1 MDDFR
6 RKPVNRIDTAS
17 AVPPAQSTSVPPVLT
32 APENAST
39 PSPVPA
45 SEIPPAPQPITDETG
60 LSPAPV
66 KKPRKRRLLWWLVA
80 CIMLVVATLGGIEL
94 WYSSQLA
101 PVDASD
107 STKKMVTIESGSTP
121 TMIASILKTE
131 GIIRSKDAFL
141 WYTRLTGVQNSLQAG
156 SYRLSP
162 SESTQQV
169 VEHLSKGNV
178 DTFSITFLP
187 GTTLKQQKAVLV
199 KAGYS
204 EEEVETAFAKTYE
217 SPLFEG
223 KPATADLEGFIYP
236 ETYTFGS
243 DASVESI
250 LEHTFAEF
258 YSAITKNG
266 LIAKY
271 KAQGLSLYEGITMA
285 SIIQKEAV
293 GGDERQIAQVFLK
306 RHKIGMALGSD
317 PTYQYITD
325 KLGVQRDINYDSPY
339 NTRRYP
345 GIPPGPIANSGLTVL
360 KAVGDPAEGDYL
372 YFLSGDDDVTYFSK
386 TFEEHERNIAE
397 HCKVK
402 CQLI

>member
-6 RKPVNRIDTAS
+6 RKPVNRIDTAA
-17 AVPPAQSTSVPPVLT
+17 AVPPAQSATVPPVLT
-32 APENAST
+32 APENVSA
-39 PSPVPA
+39 PSPTPA
-45 SEIPPAPQPITDETG
+45 SEIPPTPQPIENETG
-60 LSPAPV
+60 LTPVPV
-66 KKPRKRRLLWWLVA
+66 KKPRKKRLLWWLIGLILVA
-80 CIMLVVATLGGIEL
+80 VAALGGVWL

-101 PVDASD
+101 PVNVSD
-107 STKKMVTIESGSTP
+107 TTKKVVTIKSGSTP
-121 TMIASILKTE
+121 TVIASTLKTE
-131 GIIRSKDAFL
+131 GLIRSEDAFL
-141 WYTRLTGVQNSLQAG
+141 WYTRLTGVQNNLQAG

-187 GTTLKQQKAVLV
+187 GTTVKQQKAVLV

-204 EEEVETAFAKTYE
+204 EGEVEAAFAKSYE

-223 KPATADLEGFIYP
+223 KPTTADLEGFIYP
-236 ETYTFGS
+236 ETYNFSS

-271 KAQGLSLYEGITMA
+271 KSQGLSLYEGITMA
-285 SIIQKEAV
+285 SIIQKEAI

-306 RHKIGMALGSD
+306 RHKVGMALGSD

-325 KLGVQRDINYDSPY
+325 KLGVPRDINYDSPY

-345 GIPPGPIANSGLTVL
+345 GIPPGPIANAGLTVL

-402 CQLI
+402 CQYI